1 MTTKDEILSVKV
13 HRFWD
18 STVPITCHMKDLMTC
33 TACGTSLF
41 NAKQV
46 CNTDSPRRMWS
57 PNSSDA
63 LPAFW
68 SVPAPTGSGTS
79 SVFNLYTQ
87 THSKY
92 RSDIL
97 MILILQQQR
106 APSYK
111 HSEMKQM
118 VLSSD
123 SYCWTA
129 FTFYRRPITHWFSLQ
144 WNTPKQLGT
153 SCWQC
158 TDVTTAS

>member
-1 MTTKDEILSVKV
+1 MTKEEILSLKV

-18 STVPITCHMKDLMTC
+18 STVPITYHIWDLTTC

-46 CNTDSPRRMWS
+46 CHTDSPRCRWS
-57 PNSSDA
+57 GNSWDT
-63 LPAFW
+63 LPVLW
-68 SVPAPTGSGTS
+68 SAPVPTGSGTS
-79 SVFNLYTQ
+79 SVFNLHTQ

-97 MILILQQQR
+97 IILILQQHR
-106 APSYK
+106 APFYK
-111 HSEMKQM
+111 HSNMKW
-118 VLSSD
+118 SD
-123 SYCWTA
+123 GP
-129 FTFYRRPITHWFSLQ
+129 PIRFKLLDSIHILQQTNHSLI
-144 WNTPKQLGT
+144 GI